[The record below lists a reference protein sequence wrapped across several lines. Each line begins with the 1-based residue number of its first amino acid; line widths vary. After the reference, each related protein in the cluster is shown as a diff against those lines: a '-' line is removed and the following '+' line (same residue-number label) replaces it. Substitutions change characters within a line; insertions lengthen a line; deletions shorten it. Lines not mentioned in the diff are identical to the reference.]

1 MNPRNP
7 VTAKVLTLGLTLGL
21 TLAACS
27 PGENPDPQTTGQAKV
42 VLTDAPASEAES
54 LMVTFGRIELI
65 PAGGDDADRV
75 VIAEGGGSF
84 DVLTLR
90 NGTLAE
96 IGVADVPVGSY
107 AQVRVIVDEATI
119 DFDDGS
125 DPYDVFVPSGAQTG
139 LKISVDPPLVVAEGS
154 TSTVIL
160 DFDADRAVVE
170 TPPGSTNY
178 NLVPTGIR
186 AVAQAEAGVVA
197 GVVADEAMAAV
208 GGATVT
214 VYPTGEAEVVTSTTT
229 EADGQF
235 QLVGLLAGV
244 YDLEVS
250 LAGFLTLEVPNV
262 SVTAG
267 ETTNVG
273 ALVLLAPAP

>member
-1 MNPRNP
+1 MNRRNLMII
-7 VTAKVLTLGLTLGL
+7 ALLTIGL

-65 PAGGDDADRV
+65 PAGGDEADRV
-75 VIAEGGGSF
+75 VIAETGGSF

-90 NGTLAE
+90 NGTLADL
-96 IGVADVPVGSY
+96 GVADVPVGTY

-119 DFDDGS
+119 DFDDGN

-139 LKISVDPPLVVAEGS
+139 LKISVDPPLVVEEGS

-186 AVAQAEAGVVA
+186 AVAQAEAGVVT
-197 GVVADEAMAAV
+197 GIVADEALAAV

-214 VYPTGEAEVVTSTTT
+214 VYPAGETEAVAMTTT
-229 EADGQF
+229 EADGSFQF
-235 QLVGLLAGV
+235 VGLLEGT
-244 YDLEVS
+244 YDLEVDM
-250 LAGFLTLEVPNV
+250 AGFLTLQVPNV

-267 ETTNVG
+267 ETTDVG
-273 ALVLLAPAP
+273 QLTLTAIAP

>member
-1 MNPRNP
+1 MNRRNLMAAT
-7 VTAKVLTLGLTLGL
+7 VLTLGL

-75 VIAEGGGSF
+75 VIAEEGGSF

-90 NGTLAE
+90 NGTLADL
-96 IGVADVPVGSY
+96 GVADVPVGAYS
-107 AQVRVIVDEATI
+107 QVRVIVDDATI
-119 DFDDGS
+119 DFDDGN

-139 LKISVDPPLVVAEGS
+139 LKISMDPPLVVEEGS
-154 TSTVIL
+154 TSTAIL

-170 TPPGSTNY
+170 TPPGGNDY

-186 AVAQAEAGVVA
+186 AVAQAETGVVT
-197 GVVADEAMAAV
+197 GVVTDEATASVA
-208 GGATVT
+208 GATVT
-214 VYPTGEAEVVTSTTT
+214 AYRAGEMEVVTATTT
-229 EADGQF
+229 EADGSF
-235 QLVGLLAGV
+235 QLVGLLEGT

-250 LAGFLTLEVPNV
+250 MAGFLTLVVPNV
-262 SVTAG
+262 SVAAGATAD
-267 ETTNVG
+267 VG

>member
-1 MNPRNP
+1 MNRRNLMAAT
-7 VTAKVLTLGLTLGL
+7 VLTLGL

-75 VIAEGGGSF
+75 VIAEEGGSF

-90 NGTLAE
+90 NGTLADL
-96 IGVADVPVGSY
+96 GVADVPVGAYS
-107 AQVRVIVDEATI
+107 QVRVIVDDATI
-119 DFDDGS
+119 DFDDGN

-139 LKISVDPPLVVAEGS
+139 LKISMDPPLVVEEGS
-154 TSTVIL
+154 TSTAIL

-170 TPPGSTNY
+170 TPPGSNDY

-186 AVAQAEAGVVA
+186 AVAQAETGVVT
-197 GVVADEAMAAV
+197 GVVTDEATASVA
-208 GGATVT
+208 GATVT
-214 VYPTGEAEVVTSTTT
+214 AYRAGEMEVVTATTT
-229 EADGQF
+229 EADGSF
-235 QLVGLLAGV
+235 QLVGLLEGT

-250 LAGFLTLEVPNV
+250 MAGFLTLVVPNV
-262 SVTAG
+262 SVAAGATAD
-267 ETTNVG
+267 VG